1 VLVVHLG
8 NNGTFTARQFEEMM
22 QELQGLRRVV
32 FVTVKVARS
41 WEGPNNAVLAAGVA
55 RYPNAVLADWQA
67 ASAGRPD
74 YFAPDGIHLGPAGAQ
89 AYAGLIAGS
98 VRGP

>member
-1 VLVVHLG
+1 MIVHLG
-8 NNGTFTARQFEEMM
+8 NNGTFTARQFDETM
-22 QELQGLRRVV
+22 QALQGVRRVV
-32 FVTVKVARS
+32 FVTVKVPRP
-41 WEGPNNAVLAAGVA
+41 WEGPNNAVLAAGVT

-74 YFAPDGIHLGPAGAQ
+74 YFATDGIHLGAAGAR

-98 VRGP
+98 VRAP